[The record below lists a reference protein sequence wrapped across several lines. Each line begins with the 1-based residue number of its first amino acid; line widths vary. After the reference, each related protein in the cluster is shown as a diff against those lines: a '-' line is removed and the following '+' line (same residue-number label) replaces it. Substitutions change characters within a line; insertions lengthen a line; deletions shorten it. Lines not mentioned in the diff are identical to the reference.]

1 MGKFNRASLESMELD
16 LPQSLLF
23 LPIRF
28 CLQRAKGSSLPF
40 WFAASGPRSGYLENI
55 LRPRR
60 RVCRR
65 LAYPANLPMRHQTNN
80 MITEIKNF
88 FRASLDYSTLFDHS
102 VFGILGLTAFSP
114 CMIRGAL
121 SSRLFELRITN
132 GMEMDMDIIHFRK
145 WNCCLAIS
153 HARHAIR
160 QKSCNSSQSLTLQT
174 CTA

>member
-1 MGKFNRASLESMELD
+1 MGKFNRASFESMELD

-88 FRASLDYSTLFDHS
+88 FRASLDYTEAKVDVTQEIEQRAQWSAPAWVACCALCSTGCPTVSAPTLIGYDS
-102 VFGILGLTAFSP
+102 VI
-114 CMIRGAL
+114 C
-121 SSRLFELRITN
+121 
-132 GMEMDMDIIHFRK
+132 
-145 WNCCLAIS
+145 
-153 HARHAIR
+153 
-160 QKSCNSSQSLTLQT
+160 
-174 CTA
+174 